1 MGRATVIE
9 GRFPNT
15 LFLCLLLTL
24 VRNTITNTIPHQA
37 IVVGLNWLTPGDS
50 VVGLEIHRHSA
61 LLPSSYCSHLPPGAM
76 GHLLTRRVRSKSTPG
91 AQVQELR
98 AAASLIRL
106 GNGRIVPCAVL
117 GR

>member
-76 GHLLTRRVRSKSTPG
+76 GHLLTRRVRSMSSKKHP
-91 AQVQELR
+91 ALKLR
-98 AAASLIRL
+98 SSGPPQA
-106 GNGRIVPCAVL
+106 
-117 GR
+117 